1 MNPCH
6 IVAELSTV
14 HLGQIDRAKN
24 LIKLAHECGA
34 DYAKFQKRNPEES
47 TPKEMWDKPH
57 PNQKFAYGETYLAH
71 RKALEFTIEQHAELK
86 KYCEEIGIGY
96 SCSVW
101 DLTSAKEII
110 DLKPDYI
117 KIGSPSNQNFEMI
130 SYIAKHFDRGLHISL
145 GMVSITERDEILQ
158 FIIKNVVDLARV
170 VVYHC
175 TSEYPCPFERLYLKE
190 IETLK
195 SITVGMEIGFSNHG
209 YGIAIDPVAYYMG
222 ATWIERHFVDDRTL
236 NHSDSAAAL
245 EPTGFKLLCRNIRAV
260 KESLKYRPVGISKEE
275 NAQRL
280 KLKGT
285 KL

>member
-1 MNPCH
+1 MQPCH
-6 IVAELSTV
+6 ITAELSTV
-14 HLGQIDRAKN
+14 HLGQLDRAKQ
-24 LIKLAHECGA
+24 LIKMVHECGA

-47 TPKEMWDKPH
+47 TPKEMWYKPH
-57 PNQKFAYGETYLAH
+57 PNQRFAYGDTYLAH

-110 DLKPDYI
+110 SLNPDYI

-130 SYIAKHFDRGLHISL
+130 SYISKHFQGGLHVSL
-145 GMVSITERDEILQ
+145 GMVSIAERDEILQ
-158 FIIKNVVDLARV
+158 FIVQNVVDLGRV

-195 SITVGMEIGFSNHG
+195 RVTSGMEIGFSNHG
-209 YGIAIDPVAYYMG
+209 YGIAIDLVAYLLG

-236 NHSDSAAAL
+236 SHSDASSAL
-245 EPTGFKLLCRNIRAV
+245 EFSGLRLLCRNMQAV
-260 KESLKYRPVGISKEE
+260 KVSLQYRPFGISSKENME
-275 NAQRL
+275 RL
-280 KLKGT
+280 KLKGN